1 MYRSVCSPGMAVQW
15 LSHQTGLAALV
26 GCSGGLQR
34 EGGGLKRP
42 KKKKNSKERG
52 QEKDEKM
59 SEFRNQMRDSQEI
72 KEKFIQQKRKRDK
85 GLRQKYV
92 GDIGLSLLLDCV
104 LTNALRLKATPSE
117 VW

>member
-1 MYRSVCSPGMAVQW
+1 MALTSDWAGSSGWLQW
-15 LSHQTGLAALV
+15 WAAER
-26 GCSGGLQR
+26 GR
-34 EGGGLKRP
+34 RIKET
-42 KKKKNSKERG
+42 KKEKKNSKERG
-52 QEKDEKM
+52 QKKDEMM

-117 VW
+117 VWQAGARNRALQ

>member
-1 MYRSVCSPGMAVQW
+1 MAVQW
-15 LSHQTGLAALV
+15 LSHQTGLAALA
-26 GCSGGLQR
+26 GCNGGLQR
-34 EGGGLKRP
+34 EGGGSKRP

-59 SEFRNQMRDSQEI
+59 SEIRNQMRDSQEI

-85 GLRQKYV
+85 ELRQKYV